1 MHLTRRQLLA
11 GGAAVGLAGCSG
23 LGRESRKRGR
33 VVVVGAGLAGLTA
46 AYELERSGFEVVVL
60 EARRRVGGRVRTVRM
75 GRQHAEAGGEYID
88 AGHREVRRYARRLGL
103 ALEDVRQGPELDAV
117 VYRGGRRRIAD
128 QLETAAVSRRIDRFW
143 SRVEALAEPLDPSR
157 PQRRGARLD
166 RRSAGDLIAELGID
180 GTARFLLERNLLD
193 DYTVEPDRL
202 SLLFVCS
209 LARLGAEQPDSGVE
223 AFRIRGGNARLP
235 RALARGLRIERGQRV
250 TSLEWS
256 ASGVR
261 VTTRARTVEVDHCV
275 LALPLP
281 AMHPIEFRPALPDT
295 LRAAV
300 GELQYGAATKTL
312 LQYRRR
318 VWRSAGLSGDALT
331 DLSAGTVWEASD
343 RQPGREGV
351 LISYAAGAGKPPLP
365 DEAAADLDAVFPGSI
380 ASFDRAVSA
389 AWATDPLT
397 GGSYTAYAPGQVTRF
412 WDAVRTPFGRVTL
425 AGEHADAYTGYM
437 EGAIRSGRRAAARIG
452 G

>member
-1 MHLTRRQLLA
+1 
-11 GGAAVGLAGCSG
+11 
-23 LGRESRKRGR
+23 
-33 VVVVGAGLAGLTA
+33 VVVGAGLAGLTA
-46 AYELERSGFEVVVL
+46 AYELDRSGFEVLVL
-60 EARRRVGGRVRTVRM
+60 EARRRVGGRIRTVRL
-75 GRQHAEAGGEYID
+75 GQQHAEAGGEYID
-88 AGHREVRRYARRLGL
+88 MGHREVRRYARRFGL
-103 ALEDVRQGPELDAV
+103 ALEDVRKGPDLDAV
-117 VYRGGRRRIAD
+117 IYRGGRRRVAD
-128 QLETAAVSRRIDRFW
+128 RVETYAVSRRIDRFW
-143 SRVEALAEPLDPSR
+143 SRVEALAEPLDPSW
-157 PQRRGARLD
+157 PQRQGARLD

-180 GTARFLLERNLLD
+180 GTARFLLERDLLD

-209 LARLGAEQPDSGVE
+209 LERLAAGQPDSGLE

-235 RALARGLRIERGQRV
+235 RAFARSLRVELGQRV
-250 TSLEWS
+250 SSLEWS
-256 ASGVR
+256 TSGVR
-261 VTTRARTVEVDHCV
+261 VTVGVRTVEADHCV

-281 AMHPIEFRPALPDT
+281 ALRPIEFQPALPDI

-300 GELQYGAATKTL
+300 EELQYGAATKTL
-312 LQYRRR
+312 LRYRRR

-351 LISYAAGAGKPPLP
+351 LISYAAGARKPPLP
-365 DEAAADLDAVFPGSI
+365 EAAAADLDAVFPGSI
-380 ASFDRAVSA
+380 KAHDRGVRAD
-389 AWATDPLT
+389 WATDPLT